1 MEALIYLDTHV
12 AVWLYIPKVDA
23 LSETARR
30 LIDDHEL
37 LISPAVLLELAFLNE
52 IGRIRVGANEIFESL
67 HLQIGLR
74 ACDLSFGPIVAAA
87 QGQTWTRDPFDRL
100 IVGSAACKKV
110 RLLTKDQTIQ
120 EHFDFAVW

>member
-12 AVWLYIPKVDA
+12 VVWLYIPKVDA
-23 LSETARR
+23 LSETARH

-37 LISPAVLLELAFLNE
+37 LISPAVLLELQFLNE
-52 IGRIRVGANEIFESL
+52 IGRIRVDANAIFESL

-74 ACDLSFGPIVAAA
+74 ACDLSFGSIVAAA
-87 QGQTWTRDPFDRL
+87 QRQTWTRDPFDRL
-100 IVGSAACKKV
+100 IVGSAACKRA

-120 EHFDFAVW
+120 EHFDLAAW